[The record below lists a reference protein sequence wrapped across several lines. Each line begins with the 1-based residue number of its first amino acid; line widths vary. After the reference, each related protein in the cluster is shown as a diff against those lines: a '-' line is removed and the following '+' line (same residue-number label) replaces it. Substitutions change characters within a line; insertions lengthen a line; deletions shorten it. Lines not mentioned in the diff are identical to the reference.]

1 VEALFIQ
8 DAARELVQLA
18 RKETD
23 PQMRRELVQKLSLMD
38 SKEAQDY
45 MMEILNK

>member
-1 VEALFIQ
+1 MQ
-8 DAARELVQLA
+8 DDAKDLVDVA

-23 PQMRRELVQKLSLMD
+23 SDLKVYAVRQLSQMR